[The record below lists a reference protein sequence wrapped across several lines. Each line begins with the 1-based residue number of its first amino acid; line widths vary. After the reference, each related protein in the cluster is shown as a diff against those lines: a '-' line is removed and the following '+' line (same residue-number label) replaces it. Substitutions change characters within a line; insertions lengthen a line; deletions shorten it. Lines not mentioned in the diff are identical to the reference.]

1 MCGDWLSLDEG
12 RSGDCCRGGGD
23 CIEIE
28 ALEFVQLLHP
38 AFLLHLL
45 SLSCTSSC
53 IGVLLRKVQQL
64 SHRSV
69 ALTLVLFRSLLLD
82 VVTAATT
89 LRHRPRFHADVGIQ
103 QRGLPG

>member
-1 MCGDWLSLDEG
+1 MCGDWLSLDECCS
-12 RSGDCCRGGGD
+12 RNCRGGGGD
-23 CIEIE
+23 GIEIE
-28 ALEFVQLLHP
+28 ALEFVELLHP

-45 SLSCTSSC
+45 SLSRISSC
-53 IGVLLRKVQQL
+53 DRDLLRKIQQL

-69 ALTLVLFRSLLLD
+69 ALSLVLFRSLLLD
-82 VVTAATT
+82 VVTAATI